1 MLFVNSYAFTFVVV
15 GNIVCHTLDVQ
26 TIEFVRK
33 TLVECL
39 LLLIVVVEEPD
50 DSSERLALRERRFLD
65 DDEKGVPYQCF
76 DHISDDLVDHRFL
89 SRLLQIIRIVDDPV
103 RRTMQFTEPNLEQCN
118 FEGDSR
124 TRRGALSPLG
134 VVGSIGQ
141 FH

>member
-1 MLFVNSYAFTFVVV
+1 ME
-15 GNIVCHTLDVQ
+15 

-50 DSSERLALRERRFLD
+50 DSSECLALRERRFLD
-65 DDEKGVPYQCF
+65 GDRQDVPYQCF
-76 DHISDDLVDHRFL
+76 DHIPDDLVDHRFL
-89 SRLLQIIRIVDDPV
+89 SRLLQVIRIVDDSV

-118 FEGDSR
+118 FEGESR
-124 TRRGALSPLG
+124 TRRDALLPLG
-134 VVGSIGQ
+134 VVGSIEQ